1 LAETFLLSLA
11 GGIVGFLL
19 AYVAVEWFVSA
30 RHDVSRVEAVHLD
43 ASALVFAAGL
53 VFLCAL
59 TAGLTSSCSLN
70 PNQILSSMRESS
82 RSHSTGYARV
92 RLRKWLL
99 SLEVGITVVLL
110 IGAGLLLRSYERLR
124 SSNLGCRTDNVLT
137 MSISLPEAKY
147 QQPAQRMNFFETFL
161 DRVRSL
167 PGVRAAALIRTL
179 PGQTYGGDSGF
190 LIAEHPPVP
199 LGRGDYAIV
208 RWADPEYFAAL
219 GIPFLRGQTFDAN
232 QRLDKAD
239 EVIISESFVRTY
251 FTDEDPIGKHLLT
264 MGRRPFKI
272 VGVVGDTRFNVAK
285 PPQPTM
291 YFPLYGLLY
300 DRTVPNNAE
309 LAVSSDREVKML
321 ALPIQRIVQSL
332 DPELAVSDVLTM
344 DQIIGRSTVDTS
356 FNASLLLAF
365 AVASLT
371 LAAVGLFGVLS
382 FVVAQRTTEI
392 GVRVALGAQRSE
404 VLRLILFDGLRP
416 AGLGLFFGLLAAA
429 GVTRLIRGLLFGV
442 QPLDAGVFAAV
453 AIVLLT
459 VAVGACLLPAWRAG
473 SLDPMQ
479 ALRND

>member
-1 LAETFLLSLA
+1 
-11 GGIVGFLL
+11 
-19 AYVAVEWFVSA
+19 
-30 RHDVSRVEAVHLD
+30 
-43 ASALVFAAGL
+43 
-53 VFLCAL
+53 
-59 TAGLTSSCSLN
+59 
-70 PNQILSSMRESS
+70 
-82 RSHSTGYARV
+82 
-92 RLRKWLL
+92 
-99 SLEVGITVVLL
+99 
-110 IGAGLLLRSYERLR
+110 
-124 SSNLGCRTDNVLT
+124 

-190 LIAEHPPVP
+190 LIAEHPPLP

-219 GIPFLRGQTFDAN
+219 GIPFLHGQTFDAN

-239 EVIISESFVRTY
+239 EVIISEAFVRTY

-300 DRTVPNNAE
+300 DRTVPNNAV

-321 ALPIQRIVQSL
+321 ALPIQRIVQNL

-344 DQIIGRSTVDTS
+344 DQIIGRSTLDTS